1 MEMVLVR
8 TVLSLGAVLALM
20 LGVLYLVRRYVQG
33 GSRSTSHLVEVELL
47 GQRALGP
54 RRSIQVLK
62 VLDRVL
68 VVGVSEQGMQ
78 ALAELSGEQAM
89 NELNERRQA
98 LEQGQGRSWKHG
110 APARLAQGFGAHL
123 RAALGVRP
131 HGLAPSEEGRP

>member
-8 TVLSLGAVLALM
+8 TVLSLAAVLALM

-78 ALAELSGEQAM
+78 ALAELSGERAV

-98 LEQGQGRSWKHG
+98 LEQGQERSWKQG
-110 APARLAQGFGAHL
+110 VPGRLVQGFGAHL
-123 RAALGVRP
+123 RAALGARP
-131 HGLAPSEEGRP
+131 HGLAPTEEGRP